1 MRDDP
6 HCNTKEIKCPDLG
19 GDERP
24 LGNGGAWEQ
33 PHLQK
38 SSDTQHNSPK
48 KEGEE
53 GSMNEKSF
61 PAKKS
66 PPFFFFFFFFSLS
79 FLLLPSI
86 SQGNPPAPAPAAAAF
101 PPPAPPFPPPAGKD
115 VESSFFFPPKIS

>member
-61 PAKKS
+61 PAKKARH
-66 PPFFFFFFFFSLS
+66 FFFFSLS
-79 FLLLPSI
+79 FLLPSI